1 MSKSYFF
8 LDWVVRKLTYIAV
21 LWQANWHVEFLKYDI
36 LKVFLLIVWS
46 KVQCFL
52 DHRCNAS
59 DTCKCIRQFLIVSRF
74 TTDLTFTLTS
84 PGAYYK
90 LKKKLQYHH
99 NCLEGHQSRIHFCN
113 NIMSKLIL
121 ARPVHDQPHRLV
133 TRWVHAWMRRNL
145 VNMNVKEW
153 TIWRF
158 YHAWRFGDLPKINRK
173 INSVQLLSCFKKKIK
188 MLHIYI
194 LQKQKA
200 ICTYAV

>member
-1 MSKSYFF
+1 MRMNLDKHLSVSCLKVIFF

-90 LKKKLQYHH
+90 LKKKVAIPPQLF
-99 NCLEGHQSRIHFCN
+99 GRP
-113 NIMSKLIL
+113 SKSDTFL
-121 ARPVHDQPHRLV
+121 
-133 TRWVHAWMRRNL
+133 
-145 VNMNVKEW
+145 
-153 TIWRF
+153 
-158 YHAWRFGDLPKINRK
+158 
-173 INSVQLLSCFKKKIK
+173 
-188 MLHIYI
+188 
-194 LQKQKA
+194 
-200 ICTYAV
+200 